1 MRNFFAFL
9 VVVCTAIFAIADVPP
24 LKAPIGE
31 MVEGIACA
39 TDPTQ
44 TYTLYI
50 PSSFSKDRRW
60 PVLLVFDPR
69 GRSLLAAELFREA
82 AETYGWIIVSSDNTR
97 SDGPWEPNSIALQAL
112 WPEIHTRLPADFDR
126 IYAAGFSGGGAVA
139 YVLSESTREVAGIV
153 ACGARH
159 FPENFKDN
167 DVPVFSTAG
176 NTDFNYH
183 EMHDVDEFFD
193 DRDNPHRLV
202 IFDGAHTWMPP
213 EVAREAVEW
222 LELVAMQRG
231 LREPD
236 PKLVESLYA
245 ADLKTAR
252 TLASEGRLLEAAR
265 RFSEMERT
273 FNGLRDTGELQRAG
287 EEIKRKP
294 EHKRQR
300 KELKR
305 WNAFE
310 RQYLG
315 EMNLQFAELRTAEII
330 PPVTQMALRF
340 RIDEL
345 ERRALQPGVE
355 GVTARRALNSLTTG
369 LAFYLPRDFMAAE
382 QYDRLAV
389 SLEIAVQVRDD
400 NPVWWY
406 NLACA
411 RARLNRGELAMEA
424 LERALEL
431 GFNRKELLDSDEDL
445 DSLRDRDDF
454 KQLLVAAGK

>member
-1 MRNFFAFL
+1 MRNFFAFF
-9 VVVCTAIFAIADVPP
+9 VVVCTAIPAIAEVPP
-24 LKAPIGE
+24 LKVSIGE

-50 PSSFSKDRRW
+50 PSSYSNDRQW

-69 GRSLLAAELFREA
+69 GRSLHAAELFRTA

-97 SDGPWEPNSIALQAL
+97 SDGPMEPNTIALQAL
-112 WPEIHTRLPADFDR
+112 WPEIHTRLPANFDR

-139 YVLSESTREVAGIV
+139 YVLSKSTREVAGIV

-183 EMHDVDEFFD
+183 EMHEVNGFFD
-193 DRDNPHRLV
+193 GRDNPHRLV

-236 PKLVESLYA
+236 PKLVESLFA
-245 ADLKTAR
+245 ADLKKAQ

-265 RFSEMERT
+265 RVTEMERT
-273 FNGLRDTGELQRAG
+273 YNGLRDTGELQRAG
-287 EEIKRKP
+287 EEIEQNP

-369 LAFYLPRDFMAAE
+369 LGFYLPRDFLAAG

-389 SLEIAVQVRDD
+389 SLEIALQVRDD

-411 RARLNRGELAMEA
+411 RARINRDELAMDA
-424 LERALEL
+424 LERALES
-431 GFNRKELLDSDEDL
+431 GFNRTELLDSDEDL

>member
-1 MRNFFAFL
+1 MRRFL
-9 VVVCTAIFAIADVPP
+9 IYLIVALAVIPAAAEVPP
-24 LKAPIGE
+24 LEAPIGE

-39 TDPTQ
+39 SDPTQ

-50 PSSFSKDRRW
+50 PSSYTSDRRW
-60 PVLLVFDPR
+60 PVLLIFDPR
-69 GRSLLAAELFREA
+69 GRSLVAAELFREA

-97 SDGPWEPNSIALQAL
+97 SDGPWEPNTIALQAL
-112 WPEIHTRLPADFDR
+112 WPEVHTRLPADFDR

-139 YVLSESTREVAGIV
+139 YVLSQTTREVAGIV

-159 FPENFKDN
+159 LPENLKGI
-167 DVPVFSTAG
+167 DVPIFSTAG

-183 EMHDVDEFFD
+183 EMHEVDAFLD
-193 DRDNPHRLV
+193 KQGNPHRLV
-202 IFDGAHTWMPP
+202 IFDGGHAWMPP
-213 EVAREAVEW
+213 SVAREAVEW
-222 LELVAMQRG
+222 LELVAMRRG
-231 LREPD
+231 LRKPD
-236 PKLVESLYA
+236 PELVESLFT
-245 ADLKTAR
+245 ADLKSAQR
-252 TLASEGRLLEAAR
+252 LASEGRLLEAAR
-265 RFSEMERT
+265 RFREMERT
-273 FNGLRDTGELQRAG
+273 YNGLRDTGELQRAG
-287 EEIKRKP
+287 EEIEQNP

-345 ERRALQPGVE
+345 ERRALQPGIE

-389 SLEIAVQVRDD
+389 SLEIALQVRDD
-400 NPVWWY
+400 NSVWWY

-411 RARLNRGELAMEA
+411 RARLNRDELAMDA
-424 LERALEL
+424 LERSLEL
-431 GFNRKELLDSDEDL
+431 GFNQTELLASDSDL

-454 KQLLVAAGK
+454 KSLLASISN